1 MKNQLSYIILCVS
14 FLLSIGSCRKDADP
28 ANKGELVPIKAEHGV
43 SQGNPIVKVIG
54 AAGGQIATPDGM
66 ITVDIPAGAVDSDV
80 QFTIQPI
87 SKTLASAT
95 GPAYRL
101 GPEDVTFHKDV
112 KITFAYTEEDLAGTS
127 EDYLYLAYQDKEGYF
142 YSAYMTE
149 IDKAAH
155 KVRVN
160 TRHFSDWYLNRLFH
174 IVAIRN
180 KLVANEET
188 EILLYY
194 LEQWPDG
201 KVCRRDREPIK
212 TDTWFVN
219 GPGKVKR
226 DRNLEMENDETGVAA
241 TYTAPASI
249 VQPTK
254 IAVGAQIK
262 NMVNK
267 THPDRPGTSGLVI
280 VQTEI
285 ELMPD
290 EYFTWEVDGTTHVG
304 LSNDAALMGSM
315 TILMGTGLTG
325 GISINLHADR
335 TDNFDMGN
343 EAEPD
348 KFGLT
353 VNISSGTDVP
363 YRGVY
368 YKCNDSKPYYGK
380 GKLTIDKYGSI
391 GGIISGSIEATVYEV
406 GSGCPAKTKKVTGTF
421 RLRRKL

>member
-1 MKNQLSYIILCVS
+1 MKNQLRYIILCVS
-14 FLLSIGSCRKDADP
+14 LLLSIGSCRKDSDP
-28 ANKGELVPIKAEHGV
+28 TNKGELVPIKAEHGV
-43 SQGNPIVKVIG
+43 AQGDQVVKVIG
-54 AAGGQIATPDGM
+54 VAGGQIATPDGKM
-66 ITVDIPAGAVDSDV
+66 TVDIPAGAVDSDV

-101 GPEDVTFHKDV
+101 GPEEVTFHKDV
-112 KITFAYTEEDLAGTS
+112 RITFSYTEEDLAGTS
-127 EDYLYLAYQDKEGYF
+127 EDYLYLAYQDQEGYF

-155 KVRVN
+155 KVWVN

-180 KLVANEET
+180 RLVANEET
-188 EILLYY
+188 ELLLYY
-194 LEQWPDG
+194 LEEWPDG

-226 DRNLEMENDETGVAA
+226 DRNSGEESGVAA

-249 VQPTK
+249 AQPTK

-285 ELMPD
+285 ELVPD

-304 LSNDAALMGSM
+304 LSNDAALMGSN
-315 TILMGTGLTG
+315 TSLLGTALTG
-325 GISINLHADR
+325 GIFINLHADR
-335 TDNFDMGN
+335 TGNFDMGN

-380 GKLTIDKYGSI
+380 GKLTIDKYGNI
-391 GGIISGSIEATVYEV
+391 GGIISGSIDATVYEV
-406 GSGCPAKTKKVTGTF
+406 GKCAPKSKKVSGTF

>member
-14 FLLSIGSCRKDADP
+14 FLLSIGSCSKDSDP
-28 ANKGELVPIKAEHGV
+28 ANKGELVLIKAEHGV
-43 SQGNPIVKVIG
+43 AQGGQVVKVIG
-54 AAGGQIATPDGM
+54 AAGGQITTPDGK
-66 ITVDIPAGAVDSDV
+66 ITVDIPVGAVDSDV

-87 SKTLASAT
+87 SKTLALAT

-101 GPEDVTFHKDV
+101 GPEDVTFHKEV
-112 KITFAYTEEDLAGTS
+112 KITFDYTEEDLVGTS
-127 EDYLYLAYQDKEGYF
+127 EDYLYLAYQDREGYF
-142 YSAYMTE
+142 YSAFMTE

-155 KVRVN
+155 KVWVN

-174 IVAIRN
+174 VVKEKRR
-180 KLVANEET
+180 LVANEET
-188 EILLYY
+188 ALLLFYT
-194 LEQWPDG
+194 EQWPDG
-201 KVCRRDREPIK
+201 RLGYRDGEQIK

-219 GPGKVKR
+219 GPGKVTR
-226 DRNLEMENDETGVAA
+226 EGNGGENLSRVSA
-241 TYTAPASI
+241 TYKAPASI
-249 VQPTK
+249 VQPAK

-285 ELMPD
+285 ELVPD
-290 EYFTWEVDGTTHVG
+290 EYFTWEVDGTRHVG

-315 TILMGTGLTG
+315 TILIGTGLTG

-335 TDNFDMGN
+335 TDNFDLGN

-353 VNISSGTDVP
+353 VNISSGTDIP

-406 GSGCPAKTKKVTGTF
+406 GACTPKSKKVSGTF

>member
-1 MKNQLSYIILCVS
+1 MKNQLSYILLCVS
-14 FLLSIGSCRKDADP
+14 LLLSTGSCKKDFDP
-28 ANKGELVPIKAEHGV
+28 ADKGELVPVKAEHGV
-43 SQGNPIVKVIG
+43 SQGDQVVKVIG
-54 AAGGQIATPDGM
+54 AGGGQIATPDGK
-66 ITVDIPAGAVDSDV
+66 ITVDIPAGAVDRDV

-101 GPEDVTFHKDV
+101 EPEDVTFHKDV
-112 KITFAYTEEDLAGTS
+112 RITFAYTEEDLAGTS
-127 EDYLYLAYQDKEGYF
+127 EDYLYLAYQDQEGYF
-142 YSAYMTE
+142 YNASMTQ

-155 KVRVN
+155 KVWVN

-180 KLVANEET
+180 RLVANEET
-188 EILLYY
+188 ELLLYY
-194 LEQWPDG
+194 LEEWPDG

-226 DRNLEMENDETGVAA
+226 AGNIGEESGVAA

-262 NMVNK
+262 NMVNQ

-285 ELMPD
+285 ELLPD
-290 EYFTWEVDGTTHVG
+290 EYFTWEVDGATNVG
-304 LSNDAALMGSM
+304 LSNNAAFMGSM
-315 TILMGTGLTG
+315 TMLLGTALTG
-325 GISINLHADR
+325 NISIVFHADR
-335 TDNFDMGN
+335 VGNFEMGN
-343 EAEPD
+343 EAEPG

-353 VNISSGTDVP
+353 VNISSGTDVV

-368 YKCNDSKPYYGK
+368 YKCNDNKPYYGT

-391 GGIISGSIEATVYEV
+391 GGIISGSIEATVYEIAC
-406 GSGCPAKTKKVTGTF
+406 SPKSKKVTGSF
-421 RLRRKL
+421 RLRRQV

>member
-1 MKNQLSYIILCVS
+1 MKNKLNHILLCAG
-14 FLLSIGSCRKDADP
+14 FLLLIGSCTKDSDP
-28 ANKGELVPIKAEHGV
+28 TKQGELVPIKAEHGV
-43 SQGNPIVKVIG
+43 LQGSPVVKVIG
-54 AAGGQIATPDGM
+54 AAGGQIATPDGK
-66 ITVDIPAGAVDSDV
+66 IRVDIPAGAVDSDV
-80 QFTIQPI
+80 QFSIQPI

-101 GPEDVTFHKDV
+101 EPENVTFNKDV
-112 KITFAYTEEDLAGTS
+112 KITFAYTEEDLVGTS
-127 EDYLYLAYQDKEGYF
+127 EDYLYLAYQNKEGYF
-142 YSAYMTE
+142 YSADMTE

-155 KVRVN
+155 KVWVN

-174 IVAIRN
+174 IVAIKS
-180 KLVANEET
+180 KLVANEES
-188 EILLYY
+188 ELLLYY
-194 LEQWPDG
+194 LEEWPDG
-201 KVCRRDREPIK
+201 KICRRDREPIK

-226 DRNLEMENDETGVAA
+226 DENIGIENEESGVAA

-290 EYFTWEVDGTTHVG
+290 EYFTWEVDGTKNIG
-304 LSNDAALMGSM
+304 LSNDAVMMGSM
-315 TILMGTGLTG
+315 TNLMGTALTG
-325 GISINLHADR
+325 NISIMLHADR
-335 TDNFDMGN
+335 VGDFDMGN
-343 EAEPD
+343 ESEAD

-353 VNISSGTDVP
+353 VYISSGTEVV

-368 YKCNDSKPYYGK
+368 YKCNDNKPYYGN

-391 GGIISGSIEATVYEV
+391 GDIISGSIEATVYEIAC
-406 GSGCPAKTKKVTGTF
+406 SPKSKKVSGTF
-421 RLRRKL
+421 RLRRKI